1 MHVPFLLV
9 MKGACP
15 CCWPNAKLCLSLT
28 STFITASVVIVQR
41 IQVAVTCAHRS
52 QMSGLSL
59 VPINSRSR
67 VELRIRMREG
77 QVGKKGR

>member
-1 MHVPFLLV
+1 
-9 MKGACP
+9 
-15 CCWPNAKLCLSLT
+15 
-28 STFITASVVIVQR
+28 
-41 IQVAVTCAHRS
+41 
-52 QMSGLSL
+52 MSGLSL